1 MLVGVP
7 GVHGQHAPK
16 PAVAEHR
23 IVNGNVK
30 VTARD
35 MVTAQ
40 AQMKRLACVT
50 HNHVLPVSNQI
61 CLLNI
66 EKVYLIYILL
76 SGIFLKAQLS
86 FRQKKN

>member
-30 VTARD
+30 FTVKDT
-35 MVTAQ
+35 VIAQ
-40 AQMKRLACVT
+40 AQMKRPVCVT
-50 HNHVLPVSNQI
+50 HYHVLLVGS
-61 CLLNI
+61 
-66 EKVYLIYILL
+66 
-76 SGIFLKAQLS
+76 
-86 FRQKKN
+86 